1 MTGTPNSTEA
11 APNRVVDE
19 RLFNFVLDL
28 EVRKSQRLQY
38 CVSVICID
46 AEFREGDP
54 SAMPLADWIIRYI
67 RSTDVVFQLLPSS
80 LALLLID
87 AETTS
92 LPAIVHRLTDQLQG
106 FAPQGASL
114 TWSAGGACYPLTAAG
129 AQELLQQ
136 ARGLMVQAKEAGGE
150 RLYLPR

>member
-1 MTGTPNSTEA
+1 MTGTPDNTEA

-38 CVSVICID
+38 CVSVICIN
-46 AEFREGDP
+46 AEFNDGDV
-54 SAMPLADWIIRYI
+54 AGVPLADWVIRYI

-92 LPAIVHRLTDQLQG
+92 LPSIVHRLTDQLQG
-106 FAPQGASL
+106 FVPQGASL

-129 AQELLQQ
+129 AHELLEQ